1 MQKISKRTDRAQR
14 IQTQHEMPGRLYAGK
29 LKIAGRKPRNK
40 RKVVKVMT
48 NERQETYEQ
57 LIAMGYSPEEAWEVI
72 AAMDFAEDYD
82 E

>member
-1 MQKISKRTDRAQR
+1 
-14 IQTQHEMPGRLYAGK
+14 
-29 LKIAGRKPRNK
+29 
-40 RKVVKVMT
+40 MT

-72 AAMDFAEDYD
+72 SAMDFAEDYD